1 MPGFVTVPYDDLA
14 ALEEELKVGG
24 VEIYMP
30 FILDQF
36 YYQQITYLWNEL
48 FKLFIFKITSF
59 PLYLLISHKLD
70 KNVYVINY

>member
-59 PLYLLISHKLD
+59 PLYLSISHKLD